1 MSDQRKDTALPDGL
15 AAGLAEA
22 LAPIAPPP
30 ERSAAV
36 KRRLLGRVRGERSQF
51 VTVHA
56 EEGKWMQIAP
66 GVQLKVLHDDGRTR
80 SFLLRMAPGAR
91 LPAHG
96 HAAEEA
102 CVVLEG
108 SAQLGDIE
116 VRAGDFHLALPG
128 SVHGELT
135 SRTGALLFLR
145 AASGAGL
152 RA

>member
-1 MSDQRKDTALPDGL
+1 MSDQKKDTALPDEL

-36 KRRLLGRVRGERSQF
+36 KGRLLGRVRGERSQF

-56 EEGKWMQIAP
+56 AEGKWMQIAP
-66 GVQLKVLHDDGRTR
+66 GVQFKVLHDDGRMR

-108 SAQLGDIE
+108 SARLGDIE

-128 SVHGELT
+128 SVHGEVT